1 MEVDEYLEKIAA
13 ERYAREVD
21 QDENIFRNLPFA
33 AAALAIIFAF
43 MAAVRGE
50 IPTQLNDMFA
60 IMTWTLLVL
69 FWGSIATALGFLWA
83 AISARPLSLLFLSPV
98 SELRGYIDN
107 LRRYYGGLRTLTEIQ
122 IEQQVVKD
130 LRTFMIEQYE
140 LGAADI
146 QRVNVARLQARN
158 RAFLSLIVA
167 LLIALET
174 VVFIFG
180 RQVVYGG
187 ANGIVVQGWKH
198 ATS

>member
-50 IPTQLNDMFA
+50 IPTQLNDLFA

-83 AISARPLSLLFLSPV
+83 AISARQLSLLSSM

-107 LRRYYGGLRTLTEIQ
+107 LRRYYGGLGTLNDIQ

-130 LRTFMIEQYE
+130 LRTVMIEQYE

-174 VVFIFG
+174 VVFTFG

-187 ANGIVVQGWKH
+187 ANGTIVVQGWKH

>member
-13 ERYAREVD
+13 ERYAREID

-50 IPTQLNDMFA
+50 IPTQLNDLFA

-83 AISARPLSLLFLSPV
+83 AISARPLSLLSSM
-98 SELRGYIDN
+98 SELQGYIDN
-107 LRRYYGGLRTLTEIQ
+107 LRRYYGRLGTLNDIQ

-174 VVFIFG
+174 VVFTFG

-187 ANGIVVQGWKH
+187 ANGTIVVQGWKH

>member
-13 ERYAREVD
+13 ERYAREID

-50 IPTQLNDMFA
+50 IPTQLNDLFA

-83 AISARPLSLLFLSPV
+83 AISARPLSLLSSM
-98 SELRGYIDN
+98 SELQGYIDN
-107 LRRYYGGLRTLTEIQ
+107 LRRYYGRLGTLNDIQ

-174 VVFIFG
+174 VVFTFG
-180 RQVVYGG
+180 RQVAYGG
-187 ANGIVVQGWKH
+187 ANGTIVVQGWKH